1 MSSPLAQPGSPGTN
15 FDIISAIYKMIL
27 SVLTWFLFI
36 FSNKACCVVRW
47 AAIRVSTPWPRLR
60 EVWSGMKIVCKYTVP
75 IVWLLVKLFF
85 AVWLDATIRLE
96 NFTWIQTEIAMAPPT
111 ALLLMAARRL
121 VSLSNNISVSSCN
134 IFFVFLRSRQFGFS
148 LCWGSG

>member
-1 MSSPLAQPGSPGTN
+1 
-15 FDIISAIYKMIL
+15 
-27 SVLTWFLFI
+27 
-36 FSNKACCVVRW
+36 
-47 AAIRVSTPWPRLR
+47 
-60 EVWSGMKIVCKYTVP
+60 
-75 IVWLLVKLFF
+75 
-85 AVWLDATIRLE
+85 
-96 NFTWIQTEIAMAPPT
+96 MAPPT